1 MNRVAK
7 FFIHTLKEHELEW
20 IPKNTLKS
28 KAEDYFDNISQELIQ
43 EGFQDLEDVV
53 YIGNWYERE
62 KRQTG
67 YMFYPMTPE
76 EIKQKEDDRAWFDSL

>member
-20 IPKNTLKS
+20 IPKNILKS
-28 KAEDYFDNISQELIQ
+28 KAEDHFENISSDLIQ
-43 EGFQDLEDVV
+43 EGFKYLEDVV
-53 YIGNWYERE
+53 YIGNWYEKE

-67 YMFYPMTPE
+67 YMFYPMTEE
-76 EIKQKEDDRAWFDSL
+76 EIKMRENDRDWFDSL